1 MREKR
6 TSVLVIGSGIAGLSA
21 AIELA
26 DQGKDVLVISA
37 APELHECNTAYAH
50 RKWKDRRYL
59 CPDIVDPANT
69 LTVWV
74 QNTAYWGKPMITV
87 DTNGTWYAATCYEC
101 NFTKYGMGSSS
112 IQHGLHRI
120 INQKIIYSLLYIM
133 DTSYT
138 PLENPDLICF
148 RSFNSWS

>member
-1 MREKR
+1 M
-6 TSVLVIGSGIAGLSA
+6 
-21 AIELA
+21 
-26 DQGKDVLVISA
+26 
-37 APELHECNTAYAH
+37 
-50 RKWKDRRYL
+50 
-59 CPDIVDPANT
+59 PDIVDPANT

-87 DTNGTWYAATCYEC
+87 DTNGTWYVATCYEC

-120 INQKIIYSLLYIM
+120 ISQKIIYSLLYIM

-138 PLENPDLICF
+138 PLENPDLSVLDPSTVGVDSTITTQNNKFTDYRHF
-148 RSFNSWS
+148 RWIPTIP